1 MPWHSNKSDVD
12 GSTSAPRS
20 TPTETLAQISTE
32 VPKTGVSHL
41 MRKVCYA
48 LLPGTL
54 VYAFAINA
62 SIIIQILLCCT
73 SALIVEAT
81 VLRIRKRPVKAGLLD
96 SSALLAGWLLA
107 FAIPPLAP
115 WWIAVTGAVVA
126 MLLGKHL
133 FGGLGHN
140 PFNPAMVAYAFLLI
154 SFPLEMTAW
163 PVDRL
168 ALDITA
174 PSLIES
180 AQAIFSIDAL
190 SGNDWDAM
198 TRPTPLDRLKH
209 AVNPGNE
216 FLAEIR
222 GTFALQTWEWINLAW
237 LAGGLWLLWQRVIT
251 YHIPV
256 CVLAGLAI
264 GHGAFNLVSDQ
275 ATLDPLSA
283 IFSGSAM
290 LGAFFIATDPVSA
303 ATTRLGKIIYAL
315 GIGLLTFVIRQF
327 SGYPEGIAFAVLLM
341 NCCAPV
347 LDHYISRRA
356 EP

>member
-1 MPWHSNKSDVD
+1 MPWQCNKSDVD
-12 GSTSAPRS
+12 GAIYAP
-20 TPTETLAQISTE
+20 TTI
-32 VPKTGVSHL
+32 VSQL
-41 MRKVCYA
+41 MRSVCYA

-54 VYAFAINA
+54 VYAITINA

-73 SALIVEAT
+73 SALIVESI
-81 VLRIRKRPVKAGLLD
+81 VLHIRKRPVKPRLLD
-96 SSALLAGWLLA
+96 SSALLTGWLLA

-115 WWIAVTGAVVA
+115 WWIAVTGAAVA

-163 PVDRL
+163 PVDRF
-168 ALDITA
+168 ALDITS
-174 PSLIES
+174 PTLIES
-180 AQAIFSIDAL
+180 AQAIFTIETL
-190 SGNDWDAM
+190 SSNDWDAL

-209 AVNPGNE
+209 AVNPSNE
-216 FLAEIR
+216 FLNELS
-222 GTFALQTWEWINLAW
+222 GTFALQAWEWVNLAW
-237 LAGGLWLLWQRVIT
+237 LAGGIWLLWQRVIT

-264 GHGAFNLVSDQ
+264 GHGAYNLVSDQ
-275 ATLDPLSA
+275 ATLDPLTA

-290 LGAFFIATDPVSA
+290 LGAFFISTDPVSA
-303 ATTRLGKIIYAL
+303 ATTRLGMIIYAF

-356 EP
+356 TT